1 MDYQS
6 KGRIM
11 RRSAKFDT
19 INVVPFIDIM
29 LVLLVIVLTTASFI
43 QTGLIKLDLPTSSSE
58 IEEKPKKELKISI
71 KKNGDIFFDKEQI
84 PHEEVEKVLLI
95 HSKKDPIL
103 LYSDKNAT
111 FQNFVFILDILKKN
125 EYENL
130 GIVTKNE

>member
-1 MDYQS
+1 
-6 KGRIM
+6 M

-43 QTGLIKLDLPTSSSE
+43 QTGLIQLDLPTGSSKVDK
-58 IEEKPKKELKISI
+58 KPQKELKISI
-71 KKNGDIFFDKEQI
+71 KKNGDIFFDKKKI
-84 PHEEVEKVLLI
+84 AHKEVEQTLLSYGKEKPV
-95 HSKKDPIL
+95 H
-103 LYSDKNAT
+103 LYSDKNTT

-130 GIVTKNE
+130 GIVTQNE

>member
-1 MDYQS
+1 
-6 KGRIM
+6 M
-11 RRSAKFDT
+11 RRTAKFDN

-58 IEEKPKKELKISI
+58 GEEKAKKELKISI
-71 KKNGDIFFDKEQI
+71 KKNGDIFFGKQQI
-84 PHEEVEKVLLI
+84 PHNEVEKQLLTYN
-95 HSKKDPIL
+95 KKDPIH

-130 GIVTKNE
+130 GIVTKND

>member
-1 MDYQS
+1 
-6 KGRIM
+6 M

-43 QTGLIKLDLPTSSSE
+43 QTGLIKLDLPTGSSK

-71 KKNGDIFFDKEQI
+71 KSNGDIYFAKKLI
-84 PHEEVEKVLLI
+84 KHENVEKKLLTYDKKSPI
-95 HSKKDPIL
+95 H
-103 LYSDKNAT
+103 LYSDKNT
-111 FQNFVFILDILKKN
+111 KFENFVFLLDILKKN

-130 GIVTKNE
+130 GIITKK